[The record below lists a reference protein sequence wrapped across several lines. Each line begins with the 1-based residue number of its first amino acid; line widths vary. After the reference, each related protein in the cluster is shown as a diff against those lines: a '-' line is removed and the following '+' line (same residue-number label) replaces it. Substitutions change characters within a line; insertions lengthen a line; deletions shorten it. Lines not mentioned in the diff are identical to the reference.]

1 MAEKFDLS
9 RLQDIQREILREFDA
24 LCRKKGWRYFL
35 LGGSALG
42 AVRHGGM
49 IPWDDD
55 IDVGMP
61 RPDYIRFLREASGE
75 LPPHLFVQDW
85 HSEPDCLIS
94 FAKIRDG
101 AACSG
106 RRSRRLCPSTT
117 ESSSTSFR
125 WTERPLNCRRY
136 AGCCAG

>member
-1 MAEKFDLS
+1 MAEEFDLS

-75 LPPHLFVQDW
+75 LP
-85 HSEPDCLIS
+85 
-94 FAKIRDG
+94 
-101 AACSG
+101 
-106 RRSRRLCPSTT
+106 SRCV
-117 ESSSTSFR
+117 
-125 WTERPLNCRRY
+125 
-136 AGCCAG
+136 